1 MMTKRMRFIY
11 VVVTFCFLHV
21 SCTQKDEQFC
31 DCMKTSKSLD
41 AIGRKLVLRPT
52 DKKLAD
58 QFKTLKVQKSSA
70 CKPYLQMTGEEML
83 KRKAACKDL

>member
-1 MMTKRMRFIY
+1 MRFSY
-11 VVVTFCFLHV
+11 LVVTLCFLHV

-52 DKKLAD
+52 DKNLAH
-58 QFKTLKVQKSSA
+58 QFKLLKAQKSSA
-70 CKPYLQMTGEEML
+70 CKPYIQMTGEEML